1 MLTRYDTATINKFSV
16 DSQTG
21 FLHVKDVPIARVGVF
36 PYIDSGG
43 KVTMEAKL
51 PDDLL
56 TDSAVESAN
65 SKPITDDHPPESVNT
80 TNTGRYMKGFTANNA
95 HVDGDKMKVDMTITD
110 SALIKEIQGGKQE
123 LSIGFQTDL
132 VPVKGVYKGMQY
144 DSAQKNIQINHVAI
158 VRRGRAGHSVR
169 LTGDSAE
176 MVIDNSQEKG
186 TSMETTKIR
195 LDGADVTVATNDA
208 DTILKLDAANK
219 ENNSKIDKLNAQI
232 KELEAERDKL
242 KGGADA
248 NKKALDEA
256 KAKND
261 SLEKEL
267 ADAKKKYEGDALDE
281 EITKRM
287 DLINEVKPFVGD
299 SFEFSGKSPKEM
311 KVEAIKSV
319 NDSIDLDDKSDD
331 YIDAYFDSIVA
342 NSKPSGVVGY
352 PGVEKKDN
360 VDNPRNALSNL
371 YYENNKRN
379 AERGEN

>member
-95 HVDGDKMKVDMTITD
+95 HVDGDKLKVDMTITD

-123 LSIGFQTDL
+123 LSIGFLTDV
-132 VPVKGVYKGMQY
+132 VPVKGEFKGMAY
-144 DSAQKNIQINHVAI
+144 DSAQKNIQINHVA
-158 VRRGRAGHSVR
+158 VVKRGRAGHSVR

-219 ENNSKIDKLNAQI
+219 ENNSKIAKLNAQI
-232 KELEAERDKL
+232 NELEAERDKL

-352 PGVEKKDN
+352 TGVEKKDN